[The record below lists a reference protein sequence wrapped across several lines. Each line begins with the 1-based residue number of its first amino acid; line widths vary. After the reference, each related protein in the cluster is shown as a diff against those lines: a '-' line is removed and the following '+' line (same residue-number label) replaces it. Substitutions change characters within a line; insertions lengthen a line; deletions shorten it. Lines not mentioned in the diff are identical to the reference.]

1 MFVDCID
8 DFYLLIFIFMNLV
21 LVFVFK
27 EIIYY
32 IRLVKYLESKVYI
45 NSLFFDYVF
54 VDLQMRNFC
63 TE

>member
-21 LVFVFK
+21 LVFVFL
-27 EIIYY
+27 EIVFY

-45 NSLFFDYVF
+45 NSLFFDYK
-54 VDLQMRNFC
+54 FC
-63 TE
+63 FY